1 MEKGETGMSK
11 RKNFGQNGKS
21 FGQNGKKV
29 IIAPFL
35 GVFALVNSFI
45 IHYKGA
51 HQLCNSGQDSKQ
63 NVRFYINKEYTDTGD
78 AGFTPA
84 SPVHSHS
91 YLVN

>member
-1 MEKGETGMSK
+1 MFVKTE
-11 RKNFGQNGKS
+11 
-21 FGQNGKKV
+21 KKV

-45 IHYKGA
+45 VHYKGA
-51 HQLCNSGQDSKQ
+51 
-63 NVRFYINKEYTDTGD
+63 VFRRFYINKEYTDTGD